1 MTMEPEI
8 AGLIRIFNSLT
19 TKQQDGAVQT
29 LSEYFNAD
37 SQRRQQLINESEPD
51 RRGKKIN
58 LGPVSGVCPYCGR

>member
-1 MTMEPEI
+1 MEPEI

-19 TKQQDGAVQT
+19 TKQQDGAVHT